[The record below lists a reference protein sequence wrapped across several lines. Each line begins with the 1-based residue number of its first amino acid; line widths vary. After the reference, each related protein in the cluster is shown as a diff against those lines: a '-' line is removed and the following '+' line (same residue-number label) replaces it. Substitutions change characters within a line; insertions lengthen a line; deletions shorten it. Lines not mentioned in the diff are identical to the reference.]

1 MSQVQPQFDPNDPKY
16 RCCCGCH
23 VMTGAKILASLYTIY
38 VIIEAM
44 IFIAALS
51 GPSRSRI
58 DSNMLCFILGY
69 FLVEIAVLGSLL
81 YGLSKEREGFLI
93 PMLICMVTIIILA
106 GVYIVFLFLSYLN
119 EIVLKR
125 RASAEAHT
133 LVFIFFFICACWFAL
148 QCWFFKIYK
157 NAYDYIVLKR
167 LSLIGGLIYIQ
178 QSDRVYVAVRKENPE
193 P

>member
-1 MSQVQPQFDPNDPKY
+1 MSQVQPQFDSNDPKY

-23 VMTGAKILASLYTIY
+23 VMTGAKILASLSTIY
-38 VIIEAM
+38 VIVEAT
-44 IFIAALS
+44 IFIAALF

-58 DSNMLCFILGY
+58 DSAFYGFYLGY
-69 FLVEIAVLGSLL
+69 FLISMAVLGSLW
-81 YGLSKEREGFLI
+81 YGLIKEREGFLI

-119 EIVLKR
+119 EMMLKP
-125 RASAEAHT
+125 RASADANT
-133 LVFIFFFICACWFAL
+133 LMFIFFFICACWFAL
-148 QCWFFKIYK
+148 QCWFCKIYK
-157 NAYDYIVLKR
+157 NAYNYIKLKR
-167 LSLIGGLIYIQ
+167 LSLTGGLIYIQ